1 MLRIRSGASA
11 RTYQRSLT
19 IANEAG
25 ISRVVVIHCGSPR
38 SEDIVGRL
46 RRGYHGNGYSGCIV
60 RPDELT
66 TVEI

>member
-11 RTYQRSLT
+11 RDISEVVD

-46 RRGYHGNGYSGCIV
+46 RRGCHGNGYSGCIV